1 MARTGTNR
9 VRDPSTRTA
18 RAIRRTAIRLF
29 ALASAGWVLLVP
41 IVMAQFHFPLAI
53 TAAATAASV
62 GILLVDA
69 RLLHPRP
76 AEARSQLLDHER
88 HGLREAYDRARLDAL
103 RDGLTG
109 LGNHRAFQE
118 ELSEQITVAK
128 ERSRPFA
135 LLFIDVDDLKTT
147 NDARGHAAGDKLLRA
162 TATIITGNLRRW
174 DRGFRIGGDEFAVV
188 LLDCDAQA
196 AVTTARR
203 MLASALDGGAGA
215 NAVDPFSLTIGV
227 SAYPSL
233 ATDRQQLVHQADAA
247 LYWGKRHGRTD
258 IQLFDPQRHGMA
270 EDWRSLDELAAAV
283 SRVAA
288 ERLLTPVYQPIYSLQ
303 TGAVL
308 GYEGLV
314 RPLPDAGFT
323 NVAAMFVAAESTK
336 RTVELDL
343 ASLETV
349 IAGAV
354 QPGHRT
360 STCP

>member
-1 MARTGTNR
+1 M
-9 VRDPSTRTA
+9 RDPSTRTA

-41 IVMAQFHFPLAI
+41 VVMVQFHFPLAI

-62 GILLVDA
+62 GILLSTVGYF
-69 RLLHPRP
+69 LLGLLNQV
-76 AEARSQLLDHER
+76 QLLDHER

-118 ELSEQITVAK
+118 ELSEQVTVAK

-147 NDARGHAAGDKLLRA
+147 NDARGHAAGDRVLKA
-162 TATIITGNLRRW
+162 TATIITSNLRRW

-227 SAYPSL
+227 SAYPSP

-258 IQLFDPQRHGMA
+258 IQLFDPQRHGIGRGLA
-270 EDWRSLDELAAAV
+270 VARGARRRGLAGRRRAAADA
-283 SRVAA
+283 RIPAA
-288 ERLLTPVYQPIYSLQ
+288 
-303 TGAVL
+303 
-308 GYEGLV
+308 
-314 RPLPDAGFT
+314 
-323 NVAAMFVAAESTK
+323 ST
-336 RTVELDL
+336 T
-343 ASLETV
+343 
-349 IAGAV
+349 
-354 QPGHRT
+354 
-360 STCP
+360 

>member
-41 IVMAQFHFPLAI
+41 VVMVQFHFPLAI

-62 GILLVDA
+62 GILLSTVGYF
-69 RLLHPRP
+69 LLGLLNQV
-76 AEARSQLLDHER
+76 QLLDHER

-118 ELSEQITVAK
+118 ELNEQVTVAK

-135 LLFIDVDDLKTT
+135 LLFLDIDDLKTT
-147 NDARGHAAGDKLLRA
+147 NDARGHAAGDRLLKA
-162 TATIITGNLRRW
+162 TATIITSNLRRW

-203 MLASALDGGAGA
+203 MLASALDGGAGRERGRP
-215 NAVDPFSLTIGV
+215 V
-227 SAYPSL
+227 L
-233 ATDRQQLVHQADAA
+233 ADDRRV
-247 LYWGKRHGRTD
+247 R
-258 IQLFDPQRHGMA
+258 
-270 EDWRSLDELAAAV
+270 V
-283 SRVAA
+283 SRHPRPTASSSST
-288 ERLLTPVYQPIYSLQ
+288 RPTPRC
-303 TGAVL
+303 TGASAT
-308 GYEGLV
+308 GG
-314 RPLPDAGFT
+314 PT
-323 NVAAMFVAAESTK
+323 SSCSTRSDTAWP
-336 RTVELDL
+336 RTGGR
-343 ASLETV
+343 SRSSPPRSR
-349 IAGAV
+349 GS
-354 QPGHRT
+354 PPSG
-360 STCP
+360 C

>member
-41 IVMAQFHFPLAI
+41 VVMVQFHFPLAI

-62 GILLVDA
+62 GILLSTVGYF
-69 RLLHPRP
+69 LLGLLNQV
-76 AEARSQLLDHER
+76 QLLDHER

-118 ELSEQITVAK
+118 ELNEQITVAK

-135 LLFIDVDDLKTT
+135 LLFLDIDDLKTT
-147 NDARGHAAGDKLLRA
+147 NDARGHAAGDRLLKA
-162 TATIITGNLRRW
+162 TATIITSNLRRW

-227 SAYPSL
+227 SAYPVTRDRPPAARPPGRRRAVL
-233 ATDRQQLVHQADAA
+233 GQAPRADRHPAVRPAAT
-247 LYWGKRHGRTD
+247 RHGRGRAVARGARRRG
-258 IQLFDPQRHGMA
+258 LAGR
-270 EDWRSLDELAAAV
+270 RRAAAD
-283 SRVAA
+283 A
-288 ERLLTPVYQPIYSLQ
+288 RLPARL
-303 TGAVL
+303 
-308 GYEGLV
+308 
-314 RPLPDAGFT
+314 
-323 NVAAMFVAAESTK
+323 
-336 RTVELDL
+336 
-343 ASLETV
+343 
-349 IAGAV
+349 
-354 QPGHRT
+354 
-360 STCP
+360 